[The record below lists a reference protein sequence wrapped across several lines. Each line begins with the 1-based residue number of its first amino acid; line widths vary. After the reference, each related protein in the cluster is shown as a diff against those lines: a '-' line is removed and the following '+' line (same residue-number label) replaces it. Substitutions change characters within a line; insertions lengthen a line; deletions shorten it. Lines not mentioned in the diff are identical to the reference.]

1 MMSVRHQKLLF
12 ALILPLAVLSTN
24 VAHASGGD
32 FADLD
37 QKANF
42 GDAKTDVRLRSSV
55 LIKAKPNLVWLCI
68 HEQRTGYPEL
78 EYAKVLAHDD
88 ITTILEQ
95 RFNVALLGKATCTI
109 VDTDRPPNRI
119 DYKLLKSDMFSV
131 MDGSW
136 IMTPAPDNQSTR
148 LELYCHAG
156 VLKQVPRI
164 FLKIG
169 TALSLKRHLEAVKRL
184 AEKSP

>member
-1 MMSVRHQKLLF
+1 MLVKSHHKFLF
-12 ALILPLAVLSTN
+12 ALITLLAVLSVN
-24 VAHASGGD
+24 VAYATSGD
-32 FADLD
+32 IADLD
-37 QKANF
+37 QKAIY
-42 GDAKTDVRLRSSV
+42 GGAKTDVRLRSSV
-55 LIKAKPNLVWLCI
+55 LIRAKPNLVWLCI
-68 HEQRTGYPEL
+68 HEQRTGYSEL

-169 TALSLKRHLEAVKRL
+169 TALSIKRHLEAVKRL